1 MSIPDT
7 EFFLDIPFIE
17 LIDLKG
23 RLEWILSEI
32 GLLQQ
37 SRLKRREIAAPTNAY
52 RPAFSKATENQ
63 MK

>member
-17 LIDLKG
+17 LIDPKG

-32 GLLQQ
+32 GVLQQ